1 MGALYNSFE
10 RDLLDAPK
18 CHPQTRIA
26 VINRLIDWLTGRF
39 DDEALIMW
47 LYGAAGA
54 GKSAIAHTLAEIC
67 DKDGWLRATFFF
79 WKTAPE

>member
-18 CHPQTRIA
+18 CHPQTRVA
-26 VINRLIDWLTGRF
+26 VINRLIDWLTGKF

-47 LYGAAGA
+47 LYTA
-54 GKSAIAHTLAEIC
+54 KRVRDQNDPSALMSASQQPKMPTS
-67 DKDGWLRATFFF
+67 
-79 WKTAPE
+79 P